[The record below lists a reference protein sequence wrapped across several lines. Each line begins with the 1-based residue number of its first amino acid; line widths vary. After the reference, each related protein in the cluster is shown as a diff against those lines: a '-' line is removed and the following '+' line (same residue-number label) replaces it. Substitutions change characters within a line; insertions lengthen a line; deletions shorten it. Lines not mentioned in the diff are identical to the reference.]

1 MRHHS
6 GRIPNR
12 IATENGAALATET
25 TDPLRGLSAAEVRE
39 REQAGRTNRVSR
51 RSSRSM
57 WEILRANVLTLFNGI
72 VGGSFVLLL
81 ALGEWRDALF
91 GFSALTNAAV
101 GVVQEYRAK
110 RSLDRLA
117 LMSAAGA
124 TVVRDGVEQQIE
136 RHLVVGD
143 DLLIVR
149 TGDQVPADAVLV
161 EAHGLSVDES
171 LLTGESAPVHKAV
184 GDELLAGSS
193 VVAGSGRAV
202 VSRVGEGSFAARL
215 AGEARAFSLVRSE
228 IRDSINRVLRVVA
241 WALGPVTLVVV
252 NAQMQAAG
260 GWQSAIESGAWRPAV
275 VGAAGAVIAMVPLGL
290 VLLASVAFTVGMV
303 RLARHGV
310 LAQELPAV
318 EGLARVD
325 LVCFDKTGTLTDGTV
340 ELDAVHE
347 LARGD
352 AWREV
357 LASFASDED
366 ANVTARSLGEAFPG
380 TGVDPAWRIAF
391 SSDRKWSAHVH
402 TADASPAH
410 LAGSWV
416 LGAPELVLAGR
427 DDARSRAALDECAA
441 HATAG
446 LRVLLFARSSA
457 EIAEPA
463 ADVDP
468 VLPHGL
474 RPQAIIT
481 LRERIRPDAAET
493 VAYFRAEGVGLLI
506 ISGDDPRTAAAV
518 ARRVGIDA
526 PHGMDARDLPDD
538 PVALRAV
545 LKRHRV
551 FGRVTPA
558 QKRDMVEALRT
569 AGHVVAMTGDGV
581 NDILALK
588 AADIG
593 IAMNT
598 AAPATR
604 AVARLVLLDG
614 RFSRLPVVV
623 AEGRRVI
630 ANIERVSK
638 LYLSKTVY
646 SFLVA
651 VAFGALLWG
660 YPFLPRQLSVLDG
673 ISIGLPGF
681 VLAFLP
687 NTRRYRPG
695 FLRRTLGFAV
705 PAGAVIA
712 LAMIAIGL
720 AARLHQATVDEAR
733 TASSIVL
740 ALLALWVLNVLLRPL
755 DLRRVGLLIVA
766 HLALVLA
773 LVIPLIAD
781 FLQWSVPSTAMLWW
795 MSGATIAGVAGI
807 EVVVRWSLRRPP
819 SAAPSRRST
828 AGSTAPPRTPGTG

>member
-1 MRHHS
+1 MRQ
-6 GRIPNR
+6 
-12 IATENGAALATET
+12 
-25 TDPLRGLSAAEVRE
+25 RE
-39 REQAGRTNRVSR
+39 ESGRTNRVTPHT
-51 RSSRSM
+51 SRSL
-57 WEILRANVLTLFNGI
+57 WEILRANVFTLFNGI
-72 VGGSFVLLL
+72 VGGLFVLLL
-81 ALGEWRDALF
+81 VLGEWRDALF

-117 LMSAAGA
+117 LLSAARA
-124 TVVRDGVEQQIE
+124 TVVRDGVELQIE
-136 RHLVVGD
+136 RHRVVGD
-143 DLLIVR
+143 DLLILR
-149 TGDQVPADAVLV
+149 TGDQVPADAGVV

-171 LLTGESAPVHKAV
+171 MLTGESAPVHKQP

-193 VVAGSGRAV
+193 VVTGSGRAV

-241 WALGPVTLVVV
+241 WALGPVALVVV
-252 NAQMQAAG
+252 NGQMQAAG
-260 GWQSAIESGAWRPAV
+260 GWQTAIESGAWRPAL

-325 LVCFDKTGTLTDGTV
+325 LVCFDKTGTLTDGDV
-340 ELDAVHE
+340 EFDAAHE
-347 LARGD
+347 LTDDHG
-352 AWREV
+352 WRQV
-357 LASFASDED
+357 LASFAADED
-366 ANVTARSLGEAFPG
+366 ANITARSLGDAFPG
-380 TGVDPAWRIAF
+380 AGVSPTLRIAF

-402 TADASPAH
+402 AAGDP

-427 DDARSRAALDECAA
+427 RDPRSRAALAECAA

-446 LRVLLFARSSA
+446 LRVLLLARA
-457 EIAEPA
+457 HDEIAEPA
-463 ADVDP
+463 AGAEP
-468 VLPHGL
+468 LLPAGL
-474 RPQAIIT
+474 RPQVIVT

-526 PHGMDARDLPDD
+526 PDGFDARDLPDD
-538 PVALRAV
+538 PAELRTALE
-545 LKRHRV
+545 RHQV
-551 FGRVTPA
+551 FGRVAPA
-558 QKRDMVEALRT
+558 QKRDMVEALRS

-646 SFLVA
+646 SVLIA
-651 VAFGALLWG
+651 VGFGALLWG

-687 NTRRYRPG
+687 NTRRYLPG

-712 LAMIAIGL
+712 FAMLAIGL
-720 AARLHQATVDEAR
+720 AAHLHGATADEAR
-733 TASSIVL
+733 TASSVVL
-740 ALLALWVLNVLLRPL
+740 AVLALWVLNVLLRPL
-755 DLRRVGLLIVA
+755 DIRRVGLLIVA

-773 LVIPLIAD
+773 LVIPLVSD
-781 FLQWSVPSTAMLWW
+781 FLQWAMPSAAMLWW
-795 MSGATIAGVAGI
+795 MSGSALAGI
-807 EVVVRWSLRRPP
+807 VGLEAVVRWSLRPP
-819 SAAPSRRST
+819 RSAGPSRRSS

>member
-1 MRHHS
+1 
-6 GRIPNR
+6 
-12 IATENGAALATET
+12 
-25 TDPLRGLSAAEVRE
+25 V
-39 REQAGRTNRVSR
+39 
-51 RSSRSM
+51 
-57 WEILRANVLTLFNGI
+57 WEILRANVLTWFNGV
-72 VGGSFVLLL
+72 VGGLFVLLL

-110 RSLDRLA
+110 RALDRLA
-117 LMSAAGA
+117 LLSAAGA
-124 TVVRDGVEQQIE
+124 TVVRDGVEVQID
-136 RHLVVGD
+136 RHGVVGD

-149 TGDQVPADAVLV
+149 TGDQLPADAVVV
-161 EAHGLSVDES
+161 EARGLSVDDS
-171 LLTGESAPVHKAV
+171 LLTGESAPVHKAA

-193 VVAGSGRAV
+193 VVTGSGRAV

-241 WALGPVTLVVV
+241 WGLAPVSLVVV

-260 GWQSAIESGAWRPAV
+260 GWQSAIESGAWRPAL

-325 LVCFDKTGTLTDGTV
+325 LICFDKTGTLTDGAV
-340 ELDAVHE
+340 EFDAVHE
-347 LARGD
+347 LTPGG

-357 LASFASDED
+357 LASFAADED
-366 ANVTARSLGEAFPG
+366 ANVTARSLAEAFPEAG
-380 TGVDPAWRIAF
+380 PTPSRRVAF
-391 SSDRKWSAHVH
+391 SSDRKWSAQVYAVEG
-402 TADASPAH
+402 TPGA

-427 DDARSRAALDECAA
+427 RDPLSRAALAECAA

-446 LRVLLFARSSA
+446 LRVLLLARA
-457 EIAEPA
+457 PGEIAEP
-463 ADVDP
+463 VDGVEP
-468 VLPHGL
+468 LLPAGL
-474 RPQAIIT
+474 RPQAILT

-493 VAYFRAEGVGLLI
+493 VAYFRAEGVGLRI

-526 PHGMDARDLPDD
+526 PRGVDARDLPED
-538 PVALRAV
+538 PDELRAV
-545 LKRHRV
+545 LESHQV

-558 QKRDMVEALRT
+558 RKRDMVEALRS

-646 SFLVA
+646 SFLIA

-712 LAMIAIGL
+712 LAMLAIGL
-720 AARLHQATVDEAR
+720 AARLHDATADEAR
-733 TASSIVL
+733 TASSVVL

-755 DLRRVGLLIVA
+755 DIRRVGLLLVA

-773 LVIPLIAD
+773 LVVPLVAD
-781 FLQWSVPSTAMLWW
+781 FLQWALPSAAMVGW
-795 MSGATIAGVAGI
+795 MAGATIAGIAGI
-807 EVVVRWSLRRPP
+807 EAVVRVSLRPP
-819 SAAPSRRST
+819 RSAERSRRSS